1 MGIFAVEFKNLKL
14 VTLLVITLSLSMAVG
29 LAWLRSP

>member
-1 MGIFAVEFKNLKL
+1 MEFKNLKL
-14 VTLLVITLSLSMAVG
+14 VTLLVVILSLSMAVG

>member
-1 MGIFAVEFKNLKL
+1 MIAVEFKNLKL
-14 VTLLVITLSLSMAVG
+14 VTLLVILISLSMAVG